1 MSTMSTKRESDWK
14 KIAGDRLQRLRQME
28 RQCTLLRVRL
38 AEELK
43 RELSIHLHAH
53 CFPSA
58 LYADKLGTIA
68 ESVAE
73 RVRPHVP

>member
-1 MSTMSTKRESDWK
+1 MKRDWK
-14 KIAGDRLQRLRQME
+14 KIANERLERLRQME
-28 RQCTLLRVRL
+28 RQCELLRERL
-38 AEELK
+38 ADELK

-68 ESVAE
+68 EAVAE
-73 RVRPHVP
+73 RVRPHIP